1 MPQQRLDALL
11 VGQLLYRLDWGRIGW
26 LSNPASTGAAQLAIV
41 QGSLIPGKG
50 HNFHKHTHQ
59 EELIFVVAG
68 RIEQWIDQEK
78 RLLGPGDSAFMPPGV
93 VHASF
98 NVGDDEAKVIAIFG
112 PCVGD
117 GFEMI
122 DMADEAP
129 WKSLR
134 G

>member
-1 MPQQRLDALL
+1 MGGKFMIASETKLEA
-11 VGQLLYRLDWGRIGW
+11 LDWGRIGW

-41 QGSLIPGKG
+41 EGSLIPGKG
-50 HNFHKHTHQ
+50 HNFHKHPHR
-59 EELIFVVAG
+59 EEVLFVVAG
-68 RIEQWIDQEK
+68 RIEQWIDREK
-78 RLLGPGDSAFMPPGV
+78 RLLGPGDAAFMPPGM

-98 NVGDDEAKVIAIFG
+98 NVGENEAKVIAIFG

-122 DMADEAP
+122 DMAGEAP
-129 WKSLR
+129 WNGLR